1 MKYISFREKKVAY
14 TSKGK
19 GPTVILIHGFCED
32 GSMWDEF
39 KQDLLEEKY
48 RVVCID
54 LPGAGK
60 SEAMTGL
67 PIEGMADVVHAVVEE
82 LKLDK
87 FVLIGH
93 SMGGY
98 VSLAYAAKHADHL
111 LGLGLFHSHPY
122 ADTPEKK
129 EARQKGIDF
138 IGRQGH
144 VLYVKQL
151 IPNLFP
157 PVFVRSN
164 AFLIEKLTF
173 RATRYPKAGIINALQ
188 AMKDR
193 PDQSAVLSELQVPVL
208 FIIGGQD
215 TAIPSDTSMEQTH
228 LPSIAQ
234 VHILEKV
241 GHMGQ
246 FEARKATQSMVR
258 QFADFC
264 MDYEKKGV

>member
-1 MKYISFREKKVAY
+1 MKYINFREKKVAY

-19 GPTVILIHGFCED
+19 GTTVVLIHGFCED
-32 GSMWDEF
+32 GAMWDEF
-39 KQDLLEEKY
+39 KQDLLEENF

-60 SEAMTGL
+60 SEAMIGL
-67 PIEGMADVVHAVVEE
+67 SIEGMAEVVHAVIEE
-82 LKLDK
+82 LSLDK

-98 VSLAYAAKHADHL
+98 VALNYAAKHEALL

-129 EARQKGIDF
+129 EARQKSIDF

-144 VLYVKQL
+144 VLFVKQL
-151 IPNLFP
+151 IPGLFP

-164 AFLIEKLTF
+164 AFLIEKLTY
-173 RATRYPKAGIINALQ
+173 RATRYPGAGIVNALQ

-193 PDQSAVLSELQVPVL
+193 PDQSEVLKNIQVPVL
-208 FIIGGQD
+208 FIIGAKD
-215 TAIPSDTSMEQTH
+215 TAIPAEASIEQTH
-228 LPSIAQ
+228 LPAVAQ

-246 FEARKATQSMVR
+246 FEAKKATQSMVR
-258 QFADFC
+258 QFVGFC
-264 MDYEKKGV
+264 LEHAKKE